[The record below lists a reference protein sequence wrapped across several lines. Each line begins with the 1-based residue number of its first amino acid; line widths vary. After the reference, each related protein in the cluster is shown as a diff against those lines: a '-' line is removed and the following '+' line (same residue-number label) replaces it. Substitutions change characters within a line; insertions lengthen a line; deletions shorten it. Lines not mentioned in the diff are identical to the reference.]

1 MAKANAAYALL
12 EGIRYRVNEHTGQ
25 GEPDARWECPVQRVW
40 ADKLSRETRRKT
52 GMNGSG

>member
-1 MAKANAAYALL
+1 MAKANALL

-52 GMNGSG
+52 GMNGSE